1 MKLIEDYKLK
11 ILIETD
17 LIYNELIASGVDN
30 WDGYS
35 EVKFPAI
42 EEIEEDFNNFANIET
57 LPIKDGDTI
66 HITVDI
72 DKWDINEAYE
82 IQKMAAKIFPNNN
95 IVTTF
100 KGIDIKV
107 EKDEDRI

>member
-1 MKLIEDYKLK
+1 MYKLVEDYKLK

-30 WDGYS
+30 WDGYNTT
-35 EVKFPAI
+35 KFPTI
-42 EEIEEDFNNFANIET
+42 EEIKEDFNNFASIET

-72 DKWDINEAYE
+72 DKLDVDECESLY
-82 IQKMAAKIFPNNN
+82 KIIHNLYPNNK
-95 IVTTF
+95 ILITF
-100 KGIDIKV
+100 KGMEITIE
-107 EKDEDRI
+107 EK

>member
-11 ILIETD
+11 ILIEAD

-30 WDGYS
+30 WDGYNK
-35 EVKFPAI
+35 VNFPTI

-66 HITVDI
+66 HITVDP
-72 DKWDINEAYE
+72 DIISVDECNSLCE
-82 IQKMAAKIFPNNN
+82 IIHNWYPDNKIL
-95 IVTTF
+95 VTF
-100 KGIDIKV
+100 KGMEITI
-107 EKDEDRI
+107 EDK

>member
-30 WDGYS
+30 WDGYR

-66 HITVDI
+66 HITVDPGI
-72 DKWDINEAYE
+72 IPVDECYSFCENIQNLYPDNKILVTSKGME
-82 IQKMAAKIFPNNN
+82 ITIE
-95 IVTTF
+95 
-100 KGIDIKV
+100 
-107 EKDEDRI
+107 EK